1 VGLLFL
7 AFVVVPLADLWLLIR
22 IGGVIGGLNALTFTV
37 AMGLLGALLVR
48 SQGRKVLGEL
58 REAQAAG
65 RVPEEG
71 VVGGLLVLVGG
82 LLLITPGV
90 LTDVF
95 GFLCLFP
102 PTRRAIGR
110 ALAESLARKIAQGQL
125 RVEVQDFGAAWRPE
139 PPRSSGYGPP
149 GSPRSPRDP
158 RDRSMPRSEDVIDT
172 EGEEL

>member
-7 AFVVVPLADLWLLIR
+7 AFVVLPLADLWLLVR

-37 AMGLLGALLVR
+37 AMGFLGALLVQN
-48 SQGRKVLGEL
+48 QGRKVLGEL
-58 REAQAAG
+58 REAQAEG

-90 LTDVF
+90 ITDVL
-95 GFLCLFP
+95 GLLCLFP

-110 ALAESLARKIAQGQL
+110 ALGQSLARKIAEGQL
-125 RVEVQDFGAAWRPE
+125 RVQVQNVGAVWSSDRP
-139 PPRSSGYGPP
+139 PSPGYTPP
-149 GSPRSPRDP
+149 GAGRTPHETRARN
-158 RDRSMPRSEDVIDT
+158 MPRPEDVIDT